1 MMTYWKNSIFAISQR
16 IYETNKFFF
25 EKKMKLFAIKKFL
38 ISNHTCLTVTGLE
51 SALKKDKK
59 SRKNKLL
66 TEYEIILNVH
76 SEQDLT

>member
-1 MMTYWKNSIFAISQR
+1 
-16 IYETNKFFF
+16 
-25 EKKMKLFAIKKFL
+25 MKLFAIKKFL

>member
-1 MMTYWKNSIFAISQR
+1 
-16 IYETNKFFF
+16 
-25 EKKMKLFAIKKFL
+25 MKLFAIKKFL

-76 SEQDLT
+76 SEQDLTSILMQNAGITRYALF